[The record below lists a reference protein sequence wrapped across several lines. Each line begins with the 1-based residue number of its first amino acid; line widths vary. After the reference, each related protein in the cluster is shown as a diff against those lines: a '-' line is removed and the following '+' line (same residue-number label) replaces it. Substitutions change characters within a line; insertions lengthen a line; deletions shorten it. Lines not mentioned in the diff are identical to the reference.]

1 MSKDKITSLLD
12 FVQEQNEE
20 GNHLNWLEQR
30 ALNLLKAKNGE
41 NKFLDLSKVDLTAI
55 KGIADEEKT
64 EAAKAIL
71 LNYLQSIIDIANK
84 CDMSVEEVVDEIESL
99 KEEEKSE

>member
-1 MSKDKITSLLD
+1 MSERMSKDKITSLLD
-12 FVQEQNEE
+12 FIQEQNEE

-41 NKFLDLSKVDLTAI
+41 NVDLSE
-55 KGIADEEKT
+55 ADIEV
-64 EAAKAIL
+64 AAKAIL

-84 CDMSVEEVVDEIESL
+84 CDMSVEEVLDELDEIKSL
-99 KEEEKSE
+99 KEKDKNE